1 MPLAIGIALLFV
13 LFLLANLLG
22 VGAFSGGYVAGWV
35 GRRVRRLPG
44 IRRVPLIGVGTNLP
58 PLPAAEEGADLLAY
72 PRRLSELQDR
82 LAERHR
88 AVQQQLQ
95 VLGARRDGIRAKGDR
110 DDLAKKYEADV
121 VMLDRRAESMRRVMG
136 LVWKTRVV
144 LLLRVHI
151 AITARRRP
159 MLGKL
164 PEPTARKGALAGA
177 TAAYH
182 VAAAAVFDYRDIVL
196 ERARE
201 LDDGV
206 PDPPLSAEVDAR
218 HHGEIAAEQSS
229 ARAAYAALA
238 ARMDRLAD
246 NLTFVGDHFAA
257 LAVVDTEPED
267 LAIDGGPAQLLEEV
281 AAAVRGLD
289 DLAGRVDAS
298 AVDTAVSHLA
308 EEITHLEEAGLEAEA
323 EAAAHLEVERL
334 LGQFSS
340 S

>member
-1 MPLAIGIALLFV
+1 MTLAIGIALV
-13 LFLLANLLG
+13 LMAILLG
-22 VGAFSGGYVAGWV
+22 AAAFSGGYVAGWV

-44 IRRVPLIGVGTNLP
+44 VRRVPMLGIPTSLP
-58 PLPAAEEGADLLAY
+58 PLPTPEEGADLLAY
-72 PRRLSELQDR
+72 PRRLAELQER

-95 VLGARRDGIRAKGDR
+95 VLAARRDGVRVKGGR
-110 DDLAKKYEADV
+110 EDLIKKYEADV

-136 LVWKTRVV
+136 LVWKTRAV
-144 LLLRVHI
+144 LLLRVHL

-159 MLGKL
+159 LLGKL
-164 PEPTARKGALAGA
+164 PDPTTRKGALVGA

-182 VAAAAVFDYRDIVL
+182 SAAAAVLFYRDTVM
-196 ERARE
+196 ERERD
-201 LDDGV
+201 LDNVV
-206 PDPPLSAEVDAR
+206 PVPPISAEIDAQHHAEIDAERLSA
-218 HHGEIAAEQSS
+218 QS
-229 ARAAYAALA
+229 AYAALA
-238 ARMDRLAD
+238 GRMDRLAD

-267 LAIDGGPAQLLEEV
+267 LAVDGGPAQLLEEV

-289 DLAGRVDAS
+289 DLAGRVDPTVIDS
-298 AVDTAVSHLA
+298 AVIHLA

>member
-1 MPLAIGIALLFV
+1 MTLAIGIALV
-13 LFLLANLLG
+13 LLAILLG
-22 VGAFSGGYVAGWV
+22 AAAFSSGYLAGWV
-35 GRRVRRLPG
+35 GHRVRRLPG
-44 IRRVPLIGVGTNLP
+44 IRRVPLLGVRTNLP
-58 PLPAAEEGADLLAY
+58 PLPVPEEGADLLAY
-72 PRRLSELQDR
+72 PRRLAELQDR
-82 LAERHR
+82 LIERHR

-95 VLGARRDGIRAKGDR
+95 LLAARRDGVRAKGDR
-110 DDLAKKYEADV
+110 DDLARKYEADV

-136 LVWKTRVV
+136 LVWKTRAV

-159 MLGKL
+159 LLGKL
-164 PEPTARKGALAGA
+164 PDPTARKGALAGA

-182 VAAAAVFDYRDIVL
+182 SAASAILFYRDIVL
-196 ERARE
+196 ERARD
-201 LDDGV
+201 LDDVV
-206 PDPPLSAEVDAR
+206 PLPPISAELEAR
-218 HHGEIAAEQSS
+218 HHQEIEDERKAARS
-229 ARAAYAALA
+229 AYSMLA
-238 ARMDRLAD
+238 ARMDKLAD

-289 DLAGRVDAS
+289 DLAGRVDP
-298 AVDTAVSHLA
+298 AVVDSAVSHLA

-334 LGQFSS
+334 LEQFSS